1 MNVLLSIKP
10 EYVDEILKGKKKFEF
25 RKSIFKRRD
34 ITKVFIYSSSP
45 IKKIVASFEIA
56 GIIEDYPKNIWDQC
70 HEYGGIAKNDFFD
83 YFKNSEIGYA
93 IKISHLHEFSEPINP
108 YLLKKDFRPPQS
120 YYYLPLDYFRDY
132 EPVLMES
139 GKEYRTD
146 MDIKLDTQKN
156 MLNKNILKSEEK
168 YGWKTVRL
176 GDFAIYQ
183 KGKKPKNQQSEAS
196 DVFKYP
202 YIDIRAFDKGEIK
215 YYTDGENCVICEED
229 DLLMVWDGSRSGYVG
244 KAIKGALG
252 STLMRLKFHATENKF
267 AYYFLK
273 SKYLEI
279 NTKPKGTGTPHVDPT
294 ILWNYQY
301 PLPPLPEQRTIV
313 SKIEQLFSELDNGI
327 ANLKKAQEQLKVYRQ
342 AVLKK
347 AFEGELTK
355 QWRQQQTDLPD
366 AEELL
371 EQIQKER
378 EESYN
383 RKLDEWKTAVKE
395 WENKGKKGKKPSKP
409 KKVKGGNFLSD
420 NELEKLPII
429 PKEWKWI
436 KVGEI
441 TESMKNGIY
450 KQKSFY
456 SEEGTA
462 CLRMYN
468 IENGIIEWFDI
479 KRIILT
485 ENEKNEYG
493 LNAGDLLVNRV
504 NSRELVGKTAVIP
517 ENMEFSVYE
526 SKNIRLRLNSKIN
539 SKLVNYWFFLSAN
552 HYFNRNAQQTVG
564 MASINQS
571 QLSNFEY
578 PLCPFLE
585 QQAIVSEIET
595 RLSVCDKV
603 EQDIE
608 ENLEKAEALRQ
619 SILKKAFEG
628 KLLNQQELEEVHNAP
643 DWEPAEV
650 LLEKVQ
656 AEKAGAK

>member
-45 IKKIVASFEIA
+45 VKKIVASFEIA
-56 GIIEDYPKNIWDQC
+56 GIIEDYPENIWDQC
-70 HEYGGIAKNDFFD
+70 HEYGGITKNDFFD
-83 YFKNSEIGYA
+83 YFSNTQIGYA
-93 IKISHLHEFSEPINP
+93 IKICNLHEFSKPIDP

-139 GKEYRTD
+139 GNEYRTE
-146 MDIKLDTQKN
+146 MDSKLDTQKN
-156 MLNKNILKSEEK
+156 MLNKNILKFEEK

-176 GDFAIYQ
+176 GDFAIYK
-183 KGKKPKNQQSEAS
+183 KGKKPKKQQSEGS

-202 YIDIRAFDKGEIK
+202 YINIRAFDKGEIK

-229 DLLMVWDGSRSGYVG
+229 DLVMVWDGSRSGYVG

-252 STLMRLKFHATENKF
+252 STLMRLKIQATENKF

-279 NTKPKGTGTPHVDPT
+279 NTRTKGTGTPHVDPA
-294 ILWNYQY
+294 ILWNYQF
-301 PLPPLPEQRTIV
+301 PLPPLPEQRAIV

-347 AFEGELTK
+347 AFEGELTRE
-355 QWRQQQTDLPD
+355 WRQQQTDLPD

-371 EQIQKER
+371 EQIRKER

-383 RKLDEWKTAVKE
+383 RKLDEWKAAVKE
-395 WENKGKKGKKPSKP
+395 WEDGGKKEKKPSKP
-409 KKVKGGNFLSD
+409 KMSKENNLLSESKISNLSNLPKKWTWTKIKEISIVGTGITPLKKRRDFYENGTIPWITSGALNKSYVNLPSGYVTETALNETNLKIYPKHTLLVALYGEGKTRGKCSELLIEATTNQAIAAIVQEGTEEKIRPYLRWFL
-420 NELEKLPII
+420 
-429 PKEWKWI
+429 
-436 KVGEI
+436 
-441 TESMKNGIY
+441 MKNYDEIRL
-450 KQKSFY
+450 KS
-456 SEEGTA
+456 SGGVQPN
-462 CLRMYN
+462 LN
-468 IENGIIEWFDI
+468 LGIIENTF
-479 KRIILT
+479 
-485 ENEKNEYG
+485 
-493 LNAGDLLVNRV
+493 V
-504 NSRELVGKTAVIP
+504 
-517 ENMEFSVYE
+517 
-526 SKNIRLRLNSKIN
+526 
-539 SKLVNYWFFLSAN
+539 
-552 HYFNRNAQQTVG
+552 
-564 MASINQS
+564 
-571 QLSNFEY
+571 
-578 PLCPFLE
+578 PLCHLNE

-656 AEKAGAK
+656 AEIAGAK

>member
-1 MNVLLSIKP
+1 MFPEGTLLIALYGATIGKLAFLGIDAATNQAVCAIIKN
-10 EYVDEILKGKKKFEF
+10 
-25 RKSIFKRRD
+25 R
-34 ITKVFIYSSSP
+34 FI
-45 IKKIVASFEIA
+45 E
-56 GIIEDYPKNIWDQC
+56 
-70 HEYGGIAKNDFFD
+70 
-83 YFKNSEIGYA
+83 
-93 IKISHLHEFSEPINP
+93 
-108 YLLKKDFRPPQS
+108 
-120 YYYLPLDYFRDY
+120 
-132 EPVLMES
+132 
-139 GKEYRTD
+139 
-146 MDIKLDTQKN
+146 
-156 MLNKNILKSEEK
+156 
-168 YGWKTVRL
+168 
-176 GDFAIYQ
+176 
-183 KGKKPKNQQSEAS
+183 
-196 DVFKYP
+196 
-202 YIDIRAFDKGEIK
+202 
-215 YYTDGENCVICEED
+215 
-229 DLLMVWDGSRSGYVG
+229 
-244 KAIKGALG
+244 
-252 STLMRLKFHATENKF
+252 
-267 AYYFLK
+267 
-273 SKYLEI
+273 SKYLYYLLFHKRQELV
-279 NTKPKGTGTPHVDPT
+279 KKGIGGAQSNISQT
-294 ILWNYQY
+294 ILKNLEI
-301 PLPPLPEQRTIV
+301 PICSPPEQRAIV

-327 ANLKKAQEQLKVYRQ
+327 ADLKKAQEQLKVYRQ

-347 AFEGELTK
+347 AFEGELTS

-371 EQIQKER
+371 EQIRKER

-383 RKLDEWKTAVKE
+383 RKLDEWKAAVKE
-395 WENKGKKGKKPSKP
+395 WEDAGKKGKKPAKP
-409 KKVKGGNFLSD
+409 KKVKRGNFLSVG
-420 NELEKLPII
+420 ELEKLPII

-436 KVGEI
+436 KMGEI

-450 KQKSFY
+450 KPKSFY

-468 IENGIIEWFDI
+468 IENGMIEWFDI

-585 QQAIVSEIET
+585 QQAIVTEIET

-643 DWEPAEV
+643 DWEPADA
-650 LLEKVQ
+650 LLERIKFD
-656 AEKAGAK
+656 KTL